1 MVEWPYGSGR
11 HPRVLATGNPLE
23 GAIGTMDNRTDPY
36 ESLQRNN
43 FDEDEDLL
51 ECFDTDDEDDESTS
65 KEGTRLTD
73 E

>member
-1 MVEWPYGSGR
+1 
-11 HPRVLATGNPLE
+11 
-23 GAIGTMDNRTDPY
+23 MDNRTDPY
-36 ESLQRNN
+36 ERLQRNN

-51 ECFDTDDEDDESTS
+51 ECFDTADEDDEFTS